1 MGTAYVRPRK
11 ACATSSSI
19 DHGRAI
25 FTRADHD
32 RSPAEVKIPSLLDAR
47 FEALNLLGHEVAW
60 ATRSSEKLLS
70 CARPAHMVDTTLQS
84 RSPWGGRGRHPSCM
98 LVDVTKAFIPS
109 VQHDANGNERVR
121 KTTKLSDARPMP
133 RTICEEPHWST
144 AELAN
149 SRRIVSYRQRRV
161 SPTRYCCSGIPCQT
175 WRV

>member
-25 FTRADHD
+25 FTRTDHD

-47 FEALNLLGHEVAW
+47 LEALNLPGHAVVW

-70 CARPAHMVDTTLQS
+70 YSRPAHMADTTLQS

-98 LVDVTKAFIPS
+98 LVDVIKAFIPS
-109 VQHDANGNERVR
+109 VQHDATGMNVR
-121 KTTKLSDARPMP
+121 GKRQSCRMP
-133 RTICEEPHWST
+133 
-144 AELAN
+144 A
-149 SRRIVSYRQRRV
+149 
-161 SPTRYCCSGIPCQT
+161 PCQGPSARNPSGAPQSSRT
-175 WRV
+175 RAE